1 MNINEFTDLLQQAKI
16 VSSNL
21 FLNQI
26 YIDGTVYNLHDAVTE
41 SSYQPFT
48 IKSVHDLKIYN
59 FSLNGAKD
67 KDSKKVMTHRFSLR
81 FNDSTKG
88 ITFEYNSDAK
98 FTVNEETTA
107 NYKDQLK
114 SVTGCYSY
122 DKSTSELKLLETYF
136 TSNSDEQ
143 LTKDAYN
150 AKYKSDEPIA

>member
-16 VSSNL
+16 VASNL

-48 IKSVHDLKIYN
+48 IKIVHDLKIYN

-122 DKSTSELKLLETYF
+122 DKNTSELKLLETYF